1 VVRRVA
7 EIKVTYDERTEDG
20 FNGALGLNRLQ
31 EYLENP
37 EKMV

>member
-1 VVRRVA
+1 VA
-7 EIKVTYDERTEDG
+7 EIKVSYDERAEDG

-37 EKMV
+37 EKMI